1 MNNIAK
7 FVYDAVSRSST
18 PSRWSLK
25 RRLFSYMMLL
35 VCLLLLFLVTALFL
49 TDQFDNIEE
58 NTYDALEMQI
68 KVFEKDITDHFD
80 AVAAAG
86 ISLSKTVT
94 ELVEDYLSERDI
106 RFSDLTDK
114 ADAITALQSMLLKPM
129 LQQLSQENCSGIYVI
144 LDATVNSSLDHAA
157 SSRAGIYL
165 QTNGYKSSYN
175 PVVLLRGNAEVG
187 RENDIM
193 PHRKWTLEFDTSIL
207 PEYQTL
213 SQSTDL
219 PIAKSFCFT
228 EMITVPRTE
237 TRVMLLCVPM
247 IGTDGTFF
255 GICGFEISESYFASY
270 YAQPTK
276 VDHLTYLFLPSAEE
290 SIDITSGFSCG
301 DTDGYYRAP
310 QGV

>member
-7 FVYDAVSRSST
+7 FVYEAVSRSSA

-86 ISLSKTVT
+86 ISLSQTVT
-94 ELVEDYLSERDI
+94 ELVEDYLTEHDL
-106 RFSDLTDK
+106 RFSDLTDN

-144 LDATVNSSLDHAA
+144 LDATVNSSLAHAA
-157 SSRAGIYL
+157 HRLEPVFIYRQTGI
-165 QTNGYKSSYN
+165 N
-175 PVVLLRGNAEVG
+175 
-187 RENDIM
+187 
-193 PHRKWTLEFDTSIL
+193 
-207 PEYQTL
+207 
-213 SQSTDL
+213 L
-219 PIAKSFCFT
+219 PIIRSSCSAGTPRSAAKTTLCRT
-228 EMITVPRTE
+228 ANGRWNMIYRTCRNLKRCHS
-237 TRVMLLCVPM
+237 TPHFRLRKRSVSR
-247 IGTDGTFF
+247 I
-255 GICGFEISESYFASY
+255 
-270 YAQPTK
+270 
-276 VDHLTYLFLPSAEE
+276 
-290 SIDITSGFSCG
+290 
-301 DTDGYYRAP
+301 
-310 QGV
+310 